1 MAPDIHKLSCFPLLE
16 SSITIPRV
24 AKMDQSCII
33 VNLDRR
39 ERYAWH
45 NFLGYFPTESA
56 YIADALRPLP
66 ALPDLRRP
74 ARGPTRWEVPDR
86 MT

>member
-1 MAPDIHKLSCFPLLE
+1 
-16 SSITIPRV
+16 
-24 AKMDQSCII
+24 MDQSCMI

-45 NFLGYFPTESA
+45 NFLGYFPTESH
-56 YIADALRPLP
+56 YIAKALRPLP

-74 ARGPTRWEVPDR
+74 ARGPSRYELEYR